1 MKDEGLQKK
10 VLSGLVWK
18 FGERIGAQVVSLLVR
33 IILARILMPEDFGVV
48 TMIMIFIEI
57 ANVFVVSGFG
67 QSLIQK
73 KNADNLDFSSVFYFS
88 VAMSWVL
95 YFIIFAISP
104 VVASFYEKPIL
115 TPILRVL
122 ALKLPL
128 AGINSVQQAYV
139 QKNMLFK
146 RFFFSTLIGTVVSAV
161 VGIVMA
167 YHGFGAWALVAQY
180 LCNSAMDTLI
190 LWLTVRW
197 RPVFSFSLQRM
208 KEMFGF
214 GWKMLLSELIN
225 TTYKQIRSLV
235 IGKIYSEQDLAY
247 YDQGQKLPNIIVTN
261 INSSIGSVLF
271 PAMTTK
277 QDKKDELKQIVRRSI
292 QVGSYIMW
300 PLMIGFAVVAEPVV
314 SLVFSD
320 KWLPCVPY
328 LQIACIQFALEP
340 VQTANIQAVKA
351 LGKGRVML
359 AMEIVKKGFG
369 LITLLAV
376 MWHGVM
382 WIAWTGMLV
391 TFFATLVNSTPN
403 RKYLSYSY
411 REQLADLLPSIILA
425 AIMGICVYAVGFLPL
440 PVLPLL
446 VLQILMGA
454 GVYLLLSVVF
464 KISAFS
470 YSLEMLKKLFHGRKL

>member
-1 MKDEGLQKK
+1 MSKDELQNK

-18 FGERIGAQVVSLLVR
+18 FGERIGAQLVSLLVR

-73 KNADNLDFSSVFYFS
+73 KDADNLDFSSVFYFS
-88 VAMSWVL
+88 VTMSWIL
-95 YFIIFAISP
+95 YLLIFLGAP

-122 ALKLPL
+122 AVKLPL
-128 AGINSVQQAYV
+128 AGVNSVQQAYV
-139 QKNMLFK
+139 QKHMMFR
-146 RFFFSTLIGTVVSAV
+146 RFFFSTLIGTLVSAV
-161 VGIVMA
+161 VGIAMA
-167 YHGFGAWALVAQY
+167 YHGFGPWALVAQY
-180 LCNSAMDTLI
+180 LCNSAMDTII
-190 LWLTVRW
+190 LWVTVKW
-197 RPVFSFSLQRM
+197 RPVLRFSSERM

-214 GWKMLLSELIN
+214 GWKMLMSELIN
-225 TTYKQIRSLV
+225 TTYKQLRSLV
-235 IGKIYSEQDLAY
+235 IGKLYSEQDLAY

-277 QDKKDELKQIVRRSI
+277 QDDKKTLKQIVRRSI

-314 SLVFSD
+314 RLVFSD
-320 KWLPCVPY
+320 KWIPCVPY

-340 VQTANIQAVKA
+340 VQTANLQAVKA

-359 AMEIVKKGFG
+359 IMEIIKKGFG
-369 LITLLAV
+369 LITLLLV
-376 MWHGVM
+376 MNRGVM
-382 WIAWTGMLV
+382 WIAWTGMVV

-403 RKYLSYSY
+403 RKYLGYTY
-411 REQLADLLPSIILA
+411 KEQLADLVPSILLA
-425 AIMGICVYAVGFLPL
+425 SVMGAVVSATGCIPL
-440 PVLPLL
+440 PILPLL
-446 VLQILMGA
+446 ILRIVI
-454 GVYLLLSVVF
+454 GVIVYILLSVCFRV
-464 KISAFS
+464 SAFS
-470 YSLEMLKKLFHGRKL
+470 YVWDMIKKIRK

>member
-1 MKDEGLQKK
+1 MSGEGLQKK

-18 FGERIGAQVVSLLVR
+18 FGERIGAQLVSLLVR

-73 KNADNLDFSSVFYFS
+73 KDADNLDFSSVFYFS
-88 VAMSWVL
+88 VTMSWIL
-95 YFIIFAISP
+95 YFIIFLGSP
-104 VVASFYEKPIL
+104 VVASFYGKPVL

-139 QKNMLFK
+139 QKHMMFK
-146 RFFFSTLIGTVVSAV
+146 RFFFSTLIGTLVSAV

-167 YHGFGAWALVAQY
+167 YHGFGPWALVAQY

-190 LWLTVRW
+190 LWVTVKW
-197 RPVFSFSLQRM
+197 RPDFRFSKSRM

-225 TTYKQIRSLV
+225 TTYKQVRSLV
-235 IGKIYSEQDLAY
+235 IGKLYSEQDLAY

-271 PAMTTK
+271 PAMTTR
-277 QDKKDELKQIVRRSI
+277 QDNKETLKQIVRRSI

-320 KWLPCVPY
+320 KWLPCVPF

-359 AMEIVKKGFG
+359 IMEIVKKGFG
-369 LITLLAV
+369 LITLVAV
-376 MWHGVM
+376 MWQGVM
-382 WIAWTGMLV
+382 WIAWTGMVV

-403 RKYLSYSY
+403 RKYLGYTY
-411 REQLADLLPSIILA
+411 GEQLADLLPAIFLA
-425 AIMGICVYAVGFLPL
+425 VIMGACVYAVGFLPL
-440 PVLPLL
+440 PLLPLL
-446 VLQILMGA
+446 IVQI
-454 GVYLLLSVVF
+454 
-464 KISAFS
+464 
-470 YSLEMLKKLFHGRKL
+470 

>member
-1 MKDEGLQKK
+1 MSGEGLQKK

-18 FGERIGAQVVSLLVR
+18 FGERIGAQLVSLLVR

-73 KNADNLDFSSVFYFS
+73 KDADNLDFSSVFYFS
-88 VAMSWVL
+88 VTMSWIL
-95 YFIIFAISP
+95 YFIIFLGSP
-104 VVASFYEKPIL
+104 VVASFYGKPVL

-139 QKNMLFK
+139 QKHMMFK
-146 RFFFSTLIGTVVSAV
+146 RFFFSTLIGTLVSAV

-167 YHGFGAWALVAQY
+167 YHGFGPWALVAQY

-190 LWLTVRW
+190 LWVTVKW
-197 RPVFSFSLQRM
+197 RPDFRFSKSRM

-225 TTYKQIRSLV
+225 TTYKQVRSLV
-235 IGKIYSEQDLAY
+235 IGKLYSEQDLAY

-271 PAMTTK
+271 PAMTTR
-277 QDKKDELKQIVRRSI
+277 QDNKETLKQIVRRSI

-320 KWLPCVPY
+320 KWLPCVPF

-359 AMEIVKKGFG
+359 IMEIVKKGFG
-369 LITLLAV
+369 LITLVAV
-376 MWHGVM
+376 MWQGVM
-382 WIAWTGMLV
+382 WIAWTGMVV

-403 RKYLSYSY
+403 RKYLGYTY
-411 REQLADLLPSIILA
+411 GEQLADLLPAIFLA
-425 AIMGICVYAVGFLPL
+425 VVMGACVYAVGFLPL
-440 PVLPLL
+440 PLLPLL
-446 VLQILMGA
+446 IVQILVGI
-454 GVYLLLSVVF
+454 GVYLLLSIILKV
-464 KISAFS
+464 SAFS
-470 YSLEMLKKLFHGRKL
+470 YAWEMLKKIRK

>member
-1 MKDEGLQKK
+1 MSGEGLQKK

-18 FGERIGAQVVSLLVR
+18 FGERIGAQLVSLLVR

-73 KNADNLDFSSVFYFS
+73 KDADNLDFSSVFYFS
-88 VAMSWVL
+88 VTMSWIL
-95 YFIIFAISP
+95 YFIIFLGSP
-104 VVASFYEKPIL
+104 VVASFYGKPVL

-139 QKNMLFK
+139 QKHMMFK
-146 RFFFSTLIGTVVSAV
+146 RFFFSTLIGTLVSAV

-167 YHGFGAWALVAQY
+167 YHGFGPWALVAQY

-190 LWLTVRW
+190 LWVTVKW
-197 RPVFSFSLQRM
+197 RPDFRFSKSRM

-225 TTYKQIRSLV
+225 TTYKQVRSLV

-271 PAMTTK
+271 PAMTTR
-277 QDKKDELKQIVRRSI
+277 QDNKETLKQIVRRSI

-320 KWLPCVPY
+320 KWLPCVPF

-359 AMEIVKKGFG
+359 IMEIVKKGFG
-369 LITLLAV
+369 LITLVAV
-376 MWHGVM
+376 MWQGVM
-382 WIAWTGMLV
+382 WIAWTGMVV

-403 RKYLSYSY
+403 RKYLGYTY
-411 REQLADLLPSIILA
+411 REQLADLLPAIFLA
-425 AIMGICVYAVGFLPL
+425 VVMGACVYAVGFLPL
-440 PVLPLL
+440 PLLPLL
-446 VLQILMGA
+446 IVQILVGI
-454 GVYLLLSVVF
+454 GVYLLLSIILKV
-464 KISAFS
+464 SAFS
-470 YSLEMLKKLFHGRKL
+470 YAWEMLKKIRK

>member
-1 MKDEGLQKK
+1 MSGEGLQKK

-18 FGERIGAQVVSLLVR
+18 FGERIGAQLVSLLVR

-73 KNADNLDFSSVFYFS
+73 KDADNLDFSSVFYFS
-88 VAMSWVL
+88 VTMSWIL
-95 YFIIFAISP
+95 YFIIFLGSP
-104 VVASFYEKPIL
+104 VVASFYGKPVL

-139 QKNMLFK
+139 QKHMMFK
-146 RFFFSTLIGTVVSAV
+146 RFFFSTLIGTLVSAV

-167 YHGFGAWALVAQY
+167 YHGFGPWALVAQY

-190 LWLTVRW
+190 LWVTVKW
-197 RPVFSFSLQRM
+197 RPDFRFSKSRM

-225 TTYKQIRSLV
+225 TTYKQVRSLV
-235 IGKIYSEQDLAY
+235 IGKLYSEQDLAY

-271 PAMTTK
+271 PAMTTR
-277 QDKKDELKQIVRRSI
+277 QDNKETLKQIVRRSI

-320 KWLPCVPY
+320 KWLPCVPF

-359 AMEIVKKGFG
+359 IMEIVKKGFG
-369 LITLLAV
+369 LITLVAV
-376 MWHGVM
+376 MWQGVM
-382 WIAWTGMLV
+382 WIAWTGMVV

-403 RKYLSYSY
+403 RKYLGYTY
-411 REQLADLLPSIILA
+411 REQLADLLPAIFLA
-425 AIMGICVYAVGFLPL
+425 VVMGACVYAVGFLPL
-440 PVLPLL
+440 PLLPLL
-446 VLQILMGA
+446 IVQILVGI
-454 GVYLLLSVVF
+454 GVYLLLSIILKV
-464 KISAFS
+464 SAFS
-470 YSLEMLKKLFHGRKL
+470 YAWEMLKKIRK